1 MFYLK
6 KKMHINAIVA
16 KIASIQAGLLT
27 KHIWDF
33 RILLI
38 FHSWSFDSY

>member
-1 MFYLK
+1 
-6 KKMHINAIVA
+6 MHINAIVA
-16 KIASIQAGLLT
+16 KIASIQAGLVT

-33 RILLI
+33 SILLII